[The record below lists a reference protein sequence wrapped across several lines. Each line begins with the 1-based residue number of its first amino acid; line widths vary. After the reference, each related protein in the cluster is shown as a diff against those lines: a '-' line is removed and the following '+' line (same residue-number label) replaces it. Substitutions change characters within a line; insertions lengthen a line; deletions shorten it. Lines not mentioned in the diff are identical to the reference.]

1 MNELELL
8 LIYTLGIIFKNR
20 VKEISLTYKK
30 VKSKIFIFKLYTLYL
45 PLKLMRIKIFVSTRP
60 SPSQKKKKKKKK
72 KKFKV
77 KKNYL
82 EKKNPKNLFDR
93 KGNFKRHLRIPHSSP
108 SSPIIHFSRAHVPWT
123 LNFFPA
129 NSSIVSARL
138 NSISI
143 HAKSAPNSLF
153 DPVARLLYVYMCVRV
168 CTTLIP
174 HAPPYTR
181 NSLHIPRIYI
191 ESSDIFHR
199 SYSAQHCGTLVTRT
213 RPTFI

>member
-1 MNELELL
+1 MSRYNPLL
-8 LIYTLGIIFKNR
+8 R
-20 VKEISLTYKK
+20 
-30 VKSKIFIFKLYTLYL
+30 
-45 PLKLMRIKIFVSTRP
+45 
-60 SPSQKKKKKKKK
+60 KKKK
-72 KKFKV
+72 
-77 KKNYL
+77 
-82 EKKNPKNLFDR
+82 PKNLFER

-108 SSPIIHFSRAHVPWT
+108 SSPIIHFSRAHAVPWT

-153 DPVARLLYVYMCVRV
+153 DPVARLLYVYMCVYVCV

-213 RPTFI
+213 FERDRRSFNLVTSIASLLEYRELIEAEGMFE